1 MIIQLM
7 VLAVYVGLRFKTS
20 AGSPALLAVTL
31 RFCGRAQGSFA
42 GEPTEVWYSNNN

>member
-7 VLAVYVGLRFKTS
+7 VLAVYVGLLFKAS

-42 GEPTEVWYSNNN
+42 GELTEVWNIKNN